1 MEEEDTGNKIE
12 IAGIPNTKG
21 GEWTFTWL
29 NSTSQE
35 TPQLGTDLTKQ
46 KTLSKCPKSRLQ
58 NRVLLL
64 LSSATAITRVLL
76 ECMNKTATFNNL
88 ENAKLREFADL
99 CADMESQMSP
109 NLPGLACLI
118 FPNAIQLIPE
128 RLPLL
133 LCQKWEKE
141 ISKHTECLA
150 FHAKSLDE
158 GTEWLLAAGLCYC
171 CLSKGHTAS
180 DCKENIECSICKDK
194 VMQLSFTEREQGPLP
209 KVEKPLT
216 QNADRC
222 VML

>member
-1 MEEEDTGNKIE
+1 
-12 IAGIPNTKG
+12 
-21 GEWTFTWL
+21 
-29 NSTSQE
+29 
-35 TPQLGTDLTKQ
+35 
-46 KTLSKCPKSRLQ
+46 
-58 NRVLLL
+58 
-64 LSSATAITRVLL
+64 
-76 ECMNKTATFNNL
+76 MNKTATFNNL

-99 CADMESQMSP
+99 CADMESQMSY
-109 NLPGLACLI
+109 LPGLACLI

-180 DCKENIECSICKDK
+180 DCKENIECSR
-194 VMQLSFTEREQGPLP
+194 QSHAALLHRERTRPPTQGGEAIDSKCRSMCHAIEGGASCSKL
-209 KVEKPLT
+209 L
-216 QNADRC
+216 
-222 VML
+222 

>member
-1 MEEEDTGNKIE
+1 MENEHSHG
-12 IAGIPNTKG
+12 
-21 GEWTFTWL
+21 
-29 NSTSQE
+29 
-35 TPQLGTDLTKQ
+35 LTQRHK
-46 KTLSKCPKSRLQ
+46 KPPSWEPIWQ
-58 NRVLLL
+58 NRKPFQSARKAACKIVCCCYWAVYG
-64 LSSATAITRVLL
+64 LSWRNFRSAAAITRVLL
-76 ECMNKTATFNNL
+76 ECMNKTAPFNNL

-99 CADMESQMSP
+99 CTDMESQMSY
-109 NLPGLACLI
+109 LPGLACLI

-128 RLPLL
+128 RLPLF

-158 GTEWLLAAGLCYC
+158 GTEWLLTAGLCYC
-171 CLSKGHTAS
+171 CLSKGHMAS